1 MYSAVGA
8 CSAERMRNEEGV
20 MVKGGMMRMRMRMGR
35 SERDKGTN
43 LMILCKVKRGSMS
56 SGKWEVGRVI
66 KMPDRDR
73 EV

>member
-1 MYSAVGA
+1 M
-8 CSAERMRNEEGV
+8 
-20 MVKGGMMRMRMRMGR
+20 KGGMMRMRMRMGR